1 MAPFTTP
8 SWSSAKCF
16 QILVVCSNNAERLL
30 LVETFQHCFGY
41 RSANLGFRT
50 ATELV
55 DKDETAF
62 VAVFHHYLHIG
73 QVRGVGAEVIFDR
86 LLVADVNEY
95 IAEYAGMATFVHRDE
110 QTALQHILQQP
121 YGFQADRLS
130 AGVGTGDD
138 ENTLF
143 FVQLYIQ
150 RYNFFPCLAR
160 ESCNSGCTAIVQ
172 SITCLFSKAGFSPVI
187 CSENKAL
194 ARMKSIS
201 ARNSYDSKTSGMD
214 GRNKLENSI
223 RMRIISAVRP
233 LRVRGCDCWLP
244 LLRRVR

>member
-1 MAPFTTP
+1 ML
-8 SWSSAKCF
+8 

-110 QTALQHILQQP
+110 QAALQHVLQQP
-121 YGFQADRLS
+121 YSFQADRLS

-150 RYNFFPCLAR
+150 RYNFFPMFGKR
-160 ESCNSGCTAIVQ
+160 ELQQRMYRHCPVYNLLVFKSRFQSG
-172 SITCLFSKAGFSPVI
+172 
-187 CSENKAL
+187 
-194 ARMKSIS
+194 
-201 ARNSYDSKTSGMD
+201 D
-214 GRNKLENSI
+214 
-223 RMRIISAVRP
+223 
-233 LRVRGCDCWLP
+233 
-244 LLRRVR
+244 LLGKQGLGTYEIYFGKKFI